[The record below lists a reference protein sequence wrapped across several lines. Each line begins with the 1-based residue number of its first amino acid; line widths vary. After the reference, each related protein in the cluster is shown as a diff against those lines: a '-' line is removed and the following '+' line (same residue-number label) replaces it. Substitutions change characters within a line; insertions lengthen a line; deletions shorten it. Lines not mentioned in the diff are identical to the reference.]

1 MESTSALS
9 PQVQPVAEVDRYDCG
24 LRELGKTVKVSSRIL
39 RIVLSALSVGPIAAA
54 NLASVWR
61 LEDRNATSPQV
72 VREQARTRIENPTTP
87 TQTSSRDSTDA
98 TAFAS
103 IAEREISQLDKKTT
117 LAQWLILYGKDERW
131 VKSTDPNGLEC
142 LRLVKRGWL
151 PSGAILAQAVYFY
164 PPPAPSPAILP
175 ALTGQALINSAC
187 TLGMVRVEAQARAEE
202 LGRTLAQAVRQEFT
216 KNYGEG
222 VGMKSV
228 PFWGRGYYDADRWIP
243 NAEIVSGYDPK
254 RGRDISTP
262 DEVVGGPVAFV
273 HARLPT
279 VHELEHEACCSLP
292 AFRYRFID
300 NSAFHHAV
308 DMAGVDAALSGQM
321 QKLYEE
327 FFLASDST
335 KQAQQPGNPRQLE
348 SLIPVLRE
356 WLTASKASTPVKR
369 AAGLLAA
376 DLFIAGVQD
385 SNGGFLGDPKNPQ
398 FRSEMEQ
405 LGAVFQLNEIA
416 GWYFYTRNWSKQA
429 QEFDPNGK
437 VGEMALLV
445 SLARPSCDFR
455 NVLLDGERL
464 LAKGLDAPTSAQV
477 HFIVGD
483 AYSDIVAIAGG
494 AETEGE
500 YDLAELRNEAVSAR
514 AKAFEH
520 YRAGLAGD
528 ATSESAKDAWRQ
540 AWHLSAGLLP
550 RTRNV
555 CIGD

>member
-1 MESTSALS
+1 
-9 PQVQPVAEVDRYDCG
+9 VN
-24 LRELGKTVKVSSRIL
+24 VSSRIP
-39 RIVLSALSVGPIAAA
+39 RIVLSALLVGPIAAA
-54 NLASVWR
+54 NLASIR
-61 LEDRNATSPQV
+61 HLEDRNAISPQV
-72 VREQARTRIENPTTP
+72 VREQVRPRIENPQTTTP
-87 TQTSSRDSTDA
+87 TQTSSRDSSDA
-98 TAFAS
+98 TTFAS
-103 IAEREISQLDKKTT
+103 IAEREISQLDKKTN
-117 LAQWLILYGKDERW
+117 LAQWLILHGKDERW
-131 VKSTDPNGLEC
+131 VKSTDPDGLEC

-151 PSGAILAQAVYFY
+151 PSGAIVAQAVYFY
-164 PPPAPSPAILP
+164 PPPAPYPAILP
-175 ALTGQALINSAC
+175 ALSGQALMNSTC
-187 TLGMVRVEAQARAEE
+187 TLGMVRVEAQARTEE
-202 LGRTLAQAVRQEFT
+202 LGRTLAQAVRQQFT
-216 KNYGEG
+216 KHYGES

-228 PFWGRGYYDADRWIP
+228 PLWGRGPYGDADRWIP

-273 HARLPT
+273 HARLRA
-279 VHELEHEACCSLP
+279 VDELEHEACCSLP
-292 AFRYRFID
+292 AYRYRSID
-300 NSAFHHAV
+300 NPAFHHAV
-308 DMAGVDAALSGQM
+308 DMAGVDAALSGQL

-327 FFLASDST
+327 VFRASGST
-335 KQAQQPGNPRQLE
+335 EQTQQPGNPRQLE

-356 WLTASKASTPVKR
+356 WLTASKSSTPVKR

-376 DLFIAGVQD
+376 DLFLAGVED
-385 SNGGFLGDPKNPQ
+385 SNDGFLGDPKNPQ

-416 GWYFYTRNWSKQA
+416 GRYFYTRNWSKQA
-429 QEFDPNGK
+429 QEFDPDGK

-455 NVLLDGERL
+455 NVLLDGERP
-464 LAKGLDAPTSAQV
+464 LAKGLDASTSAQV

-494 AETEGE
+494 AETDGE

-514 AKAFEH
+514 AKALEH

-528 ATSESAKDAWRQ
+528 ATSKSAKDAWRQ
-540 AWHLSAGLLP
+540 AWHLLAGLLP